1 MRRTDFVSDLV
12 DGIERYFG
20 KRGIRYT
27 RSEPASPV
35 ALLERYLY
43 SIVKMIDARPRRV
56 HCSAEFETT
65 LRTLDRQYVTP
76 IKTIR
81 DRLESGGDLSEFQSR
96 RASEARF
103 DDGLLSDFGVHHFHL
118 GAKPHPGSRRV
129 ERTDV
134 LLFVHVRPCD
144 AYFLDVRKHPNR
156 RDPTDF
162 GWSDVDIL
170 NIIDSNW
177 PEVLKPYIV
186 AGVEGSTLTDEQREE
201 LRRKNVNV
209 VTQVGDKTIAPP
221 GGGQLANGTNLA
233 CKLQAMKLLSQIE
246 HTEQVIEHCWDDCRL
261 GLQHAG
267 IDADAAQLQ
276 LVRIADTNLPTA
288 GLGAL
293 AGELSRSGWAIADAT
308 SGTLIDW
315 SFEHEQAA
323 PPSGTNQ

>member
-12 DGIERYFG
+12 DEIERYFCEH
-20 KRGIRYT
+20 GIRYT

-35 ALLERYLY
+35 DLLERYLY
-43 SIVKMIDARPRRV
+43 SVVKMIDALPRRV

-65 LRTLDRQYVTP
+65 LETLGRQYVTP
-76 IKTIR
+76 IETIR
-81 DRLESGGDLSEFQSR
+81 GRLESGGDLSEFLSK
-96 RASEARF
+96 RASDAKF
-103 DDGLLSDFGVHHFHL
+103 NDGLLSDFGVHHFHL
-118 GAKPHPGSRRV
+118 GARPHPRSRRV

-134 LLFVHVRPCD
+134 LLFVHVQLCD

-156 RDPTDF
+156 RDSADF

-186 AGVEGSTLTDEQREE
+186 PGVDGSSLTDEQRKE

-221 GGGQLANGTNLA
+221 GGGLLANGANLA
-233 CKLQAMKLLSQIE
+233 CKVQAMKLLSQIE
-246 HTEQVIEHCWDDCRL
+246 HVEQVIENCWDDCRL
-261 GLQHAG
+261 GLQRAG
-267 IDADAAQLQ
+267 IDADAARLQ
-276 LVRIADTNLPTA
+276 LVRVADTNLPNT
-288 GLGAL
+288 GLGSL
-293 AGELSRSGWAIADAT
+293 AGELSWSGWAIADAT

-315 SFEHEQAA
+315 SFDDE
-323 PPSGTNQ
+323 